1 MGYTLDAEEAGDFS
15 ELIGKDM
22 LSYMQYD
29 FGQGSKR
36 LLVWPRFV
44 LEGGRC
50 RKVAPSAVP
59 DVGGLPT
66 VVSAHG
72 WDRYRIEGVYGR
84 MCVAV
89 LNTPDVN
96 MNTNYG
102 LSEPHR
108 YNAAVN
114 PNMRSSVLELK
125 RFETTPFSVQMAQVI
140 NVAGGLI
147 DFSKPIEDLVHP
159 YPWQAQPQCRHVL
172 ISQTGADGRR
182 LLWGPFEVGDAV
194 EGACSVQA
202 SKSYDLLVRGIDAS
216 RFSDRVELLDDEGI
230 PFAEFVSV
238 SELDA
243 LLPDAE
249 TEYDW
254 MGDDE
259 LVASLARLAKSADK
273 PATRREM
280 QDLRLALSA
289 ASEVEAAASAGR
301 RRERMAALLDAAE
314 SWAAMTD
321 EAKREAVEAMP
332 AEQVAAFVLDDESFS
347 GFMQRAL
354 EDGRVKERYEE
365 QRAALAASGAREQ
378 DKLDR
383 VREELAGAEAELA
396 RAVSERGQVI
406 EQVRAEHAAE
416 IAEAEERLA
425 GLEAA
430 ERDAEERVG
439 ELRQA
444 EFAAKQAVANVMDG
458 FRNEF
463 KVGEKVLESVMVRE
477 IVAALGGTQPAVPAD
492 EAASAAVETAPPAA
506 PAMLAGADGMAPAD
520 VLDRICGL
528 VREVGGRD
536 LSRNEVANLAICLV
550 QGYVTV
556 LAGMPGAGKT
566 SLAGI
571 LAGALGLRQTGASRY
586 CEVPV
591 ERGWASYKDFIGYH
605 NPLTQRVEAAS
616 SAAFAAFDEMTREV
630 AAGASDPAMR
640 LVLLDEANLSSM
652 EHYFSPFMMAC
663 DRFADG
669 PFAIELGGGASFAAP
684 EYLRFIATVNFD
696 HATEELSPRFLD
708 RAWTVMLEAPGDLG
722 ELCASEA
729 PGDWAGVEALPARV
743 LAAAF
748 GRRSGG
754 VPAAMED
761 KLGEVLRA
769 CASRRRPVSPR
780 SMLMMR
786 DYLSAAAAVM
796 DTESAEG
803 ALEAVDFAVCQKVLP
818 CISGP
823 AGQVEALLE
832 DVARIGGLPR
842 ARARAQAMLERGD
855 GDFYQFFA

>member
-1 MGYTLDAEEAGDFS
+1 MGYTLDAEEVGDFS
-15 ELIGKDM
+15 ELVGKDM

-29 FGQGSKR
+29 FGQGSRR

-50 RKVAPSAVP
+50 RKIAASALP

-72 WDRYRIEGVYGR
+72 WDRYRIERVYGR
-84 MCVAV
+84 MCIAV

-114 PNMRSSVLELK
+114 PNMRSSVLEFK

-147 DFSKPIEDLVHP
+147 DFSKPIDDLVHP

-202 SKSYDLLVRGIDAS
+202 SKSYDLLVRAVDAS

-230 PFAEFVSV
+230 PFAEFVSI
-238 SELDA
+238 SELDG
-243 LLPDAE
+243 LLAE
-249 TEYDW
+249 PEAEYDW

-259 LVASLARLAKSADK
+259 LVASLARLAKAADK

-280 QDLRLALSA
+280 QSLRAALSA
-289 ASEVEAAASAGR
+289 ASEVEAAALAGG

-314 SWAAMTD
+314 SWAAMAD

-332 AEQVAAFVLDDESFS
+332 AEQVAAFVLDDESFA
-347 GFMQRAL
+347 GFMRRAL
-354 EDGRVKERYEE
+354 EDDRVKERYDR
-365 QRAALAASGAREQ
+365 QRAALAAEAERERGR
-378 DKLDR
+378 LDA
-383 VREELAGAEAELA
+383 VKGELASAEEDLA
-396 RAVSERGQVI
+396 RAVSERGEVM

-416 IAEAEERLA
+416 IAEAEQRLA

-430 ERDAEERVG
+430 VQAAEGRVD

-463 KVGEKVLESVMVRE
+463 KAGEKVLESVMARE
-477 IVAALGGTQPAVPAD
+477 IVAALGAPQPAASSPVPVDD
-492 EAASAAVETAPPAA
+492 EPPAAPPA
-506 PAMLAGADGMAPAD
+506 PAMLAGAAEMAPTD
-520 VLDRICGL
+520 VLERICGL

-536 LSRNEVANLAICLV
+536 LSRNEVANLVICLV

-571 LAGALGLRQTGASRY
+571 LAGALGLRQPGAPRY

-605 NPLTQRVEAAS
+605 NPLTQRIEAAS
-616 SAAFAAFDEMTREV
+616 SAAFAAFEEMTREA
-630 AAGASDPAMR
+630 AAGAGDPAMR

-669 PFAIELGGGASFAAP
+669 PFSIELGGGESFTAP
-684 EYLRFIATVNFD
+684 EHLRFIATVNFD
-696 HATEELSPRFLD
+696 HTTEELSPRFLD
-708 RAWTVMLEAPGDLG
+708 RAWTVMLEAPGELG
-722 ELCASEA
+722 ELCAAESA
-729 PGDWAGVEALPARV
+729 ADWAGVDALPARV
-743 LAAAF
+743 LSAAF
-748 GRRSGG
+748 GPRAGG

-761 KLGEVLRA
+761 KLGEVLRI
-769 CASRRRPVSPR
+769 CAARRRPVSPR
-780 SMLMMR
+780 SMIMMR

-818 CISGP
+818 RIGGP
-823 AGQVEALLE
+823 AGQVEGLLE
-832 DVARIGGLPR
+832 DLARVGGLPR

>member
-1 MGYTLDAEEAGDFS
+1 MGYTLDAEEVGDFS
-15 ELIGKDM
+15 ELVGKDM

-29 FGQGSKR
+29 FGQGSRR

-50 RKVAPSAVP
+50 RRVAASALP

-72 WDRYRIEGVYGR
+72 WDRYRIEGIYGR
-84 MCVAV
+84 MCIAV
-89 LNTPDVN
+89 INTADVN

-108 YNAAVN
+108 FNAAVN
-114 PNMRSSVLELK
+114 PNMRSSVVELK

-147 DFSKPIEDLVHP
+147 DFSKPIADLVHP

-172 ISQTGADGRR
+172 ISQTGPDGRR

-202 SKSYDLLVRGIDAS
+202 SRSYDLLVRGVDAS

-238 SELDA
+238 SELDG
-243 LLPDAE
+243 LLAE
-249 TEYDW
+249 PEAEYDW

-259 LVASLARLAKSADK
+259 LVASLAHLAKAADK

-280 QDLRLALSA
+280 QNLRAALSA
-289 ASEVEAAASAGR
+289 ASEVESAAQAGG
-301 RRERMAALLDAAE
+301 RRERMVALLDAAE
-314 SWAAMTD
+314 SWAVMAD

-332 AEQVAAFVLDDESFS
+332 AEQVAAFVLDDESFA

-354 EDGRVKERYEE
+354 EDGRVKERYDE
-365 QRAALAASGAREQ
+365 QRAALAAEAERERGR
-378 DKLDR
+378 LDS
-383 VREELAGAEAELA
+383 VREELAAAEEELA
-396 RAVSERGQVI
+396 RAVSERGEVM

-430 ERDAEERVG
+430 AQAAEGRVD
-439 ELRQA
+439 ELKQA

-463 KVGEKVLESVMVRE
+463 KAGEKILESVMVRE
-477 IVAALGGTQPAVPAD
+477 IVAALAGPQPAEGSSAPAAD
-492 EAASAAVETAPPAA
+492 EPLAAPPA
-506 PAMLAGADGMAPAD
+506 PAMLAGGAEMAPAD
-520 VLDRICGL
+520 ALDRICGH
-528 VREVGGRD
+528 VRETGGRD
-536 LSRNEVANLAICLV
+536 LSRNEVANLVICLV

-571 LAGALGLRQTGASRY
+571 LAGALGLRQPAATRY

-605 NPLTQRVEAAS
+605 NPLTQRIEAAS
-616 SAAFAAFDEMTREV
+616 SAAFAAFEEMTREV
-630 AAGASDPAMR
+630 AAGAADPAMR

-663 DRFADG
+663 DRFAEG
-669 PFAIELGGGASFAAP
+669 PFSIELGGGESFTAP

-696 HATEELSPRFLD
+696 HTTEELSPRFLD
-708 RAWTVMLEAPGDLG
+708 RAWTVMLEAPG
-722 ELCASEA
+722 ELEGLCGGGPAA
-729 PGDWAGVEALPARV
+729 DWAGVDALPARV
-743 LAAAF
+743 LSAAF
-748 GRRSGG
+748 GPRDGG
-754 VPAAMED
+754 IPAAMED
-761 KLGEVLRA
+761 KLGEVLRI

-780 SMLMMR
+780 STMMMR
-786 DYLSAAAAVM
+786 DYLSAAASVM

-823 AGQVEALLE
+823 AAQVEGLLE
-832 DVARIGGLPR
+832 DLARVGGLPR
-842 ARARAQAMLERGD
+842 AKARAQAMLERGD

>member
-1 MGYTLDAEEAGDFS
+1 MGYTLDAEEVGDFS
-15 ELIGKDM
+15 ELVGKDM

-29 FGQGSKR
+29 FGQGSRR

-44 LEGGRC
+44 LEGGGRC
-50 RKVAPSAVP
+50 RRIAAAALP

-72 WDRYRIEGVYGR
+72 WDRYRIESVYGR

-96 MNTNYG
+96 ANTNYG

-172 ISQTGADGRR
+172 ISQTGVDGRR

-202 SKSYDLLVRGIDAS
+202 SRSYDLLVRGIDAS

-238 SELDA
+238 SELDG
-243 LLPDAE
+243 LLAE
-249 TEYDW
+249 AEAEYDW

-259 LVASLARLAKSADK
+259 LVSSLAHLAKTADK

-280 QDLRLALSA
+280 QNLRAALSA
-289 ASEVEAAASAGR
+289 ASEVEAAALVGG
-301 RRERMAALLDAAE
+301 RRERMVGLLDAAE
-314 SWAAMTD
+314 SWAAMAD

-332 AEQVAAFVLDDESFS
+332 AEQVAAFVLEDESFA
-347 GFMQRAL
+347 GFMRRAL
-354 EDGRVKERYEE
+354 EDGRVKERYDE
-365 QRAALAASGAREQ
+365 QRAGLA
-378 DKLDR
+378 
-383 VREELAGAEAELA
+383 AEAERERGRLEALKGELASAEEDLA
-396 RAVSERGQVI
+396 RVVSERGEVM

-416 IAEAEERLA
+416 IAEAEQRLA

-430 ERDAEERVG
+430 ARAAEGRVE

-477 IVAALGGTQPAVPAD
+477 IVAALGGPQPSAPGPVPAVA
-492 EAASAAVETAPPAA
+492 EPPAAMPA
-506 PAMLAGADGMAPAD
+506 PAMLAGSAEMSPAD

-536 LSRNEVANLAICLV
+536 LSRNEIANLAICLV

-571 LAGALGLRQTGASRY
+571 LAGALGLRQPGAARY

-616 SAAFAAFDEMTREV
+616 SAAFAAFEEMTREV
-630 AAGASDPAMR
+630 ASGPADPAMR

-669 PFAIELGGGASFAAP
+669 PFSIELGGRRELHRARISSLRRHRQLRPHHRGALSALP
-684 EYLRFIATVNFD
+684 RPRLDD
-696 HATEELSPRFLD
+696 HAR
-708 RAWTVMLEAPGDLG
+708 G
-722 ELCASEA
+722 
-729 PGDWAGVEALPARV
+729 AGRV
-743 LAAAF
+743 RGGLRRRV
-748 GRRSGG
+748 GRRLGG
-754 VPAAMED
+754 RRGLARPRP
-761 KLGEVLRA
+761 LRRVR
-769 CASRRRPVSPR
+769 ASRRRGPGRHGGQAGRGAARLRAAKAAGQPPVDDDDARLPFRGRRRHGHRERRGSSRGRRLRRVP
-780 SMLMMR
+780 
-786 DYLSAAAAVM
+786 
-796 DTESAEG
+796 EG
-803 ALEAVDFAVCQKVLP
+803 PSVHRRTGRAGR
-818 CISGP
+818 GP
-823 AGQVEALLE
+823 ARGPDA
-832 DVARIGGLPR
+832 DRGASARQG
-842 ARARAQAMLERGD
+842 ARPGHAREGRR
-855 GDFYQFFA
+855 